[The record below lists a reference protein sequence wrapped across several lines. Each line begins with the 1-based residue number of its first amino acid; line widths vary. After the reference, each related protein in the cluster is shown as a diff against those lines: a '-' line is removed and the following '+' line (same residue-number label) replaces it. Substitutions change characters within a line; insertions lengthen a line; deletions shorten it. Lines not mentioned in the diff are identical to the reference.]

1 MITDVVVLSDSNES
15 SLSVQS
21 NSNSRSLSH
30 NYNSSDFEFPAINFH
45 HIINEDDVSKS
56 RNIDI
61 ASCSSNFNTNGSSYQ
76 TDDKHTVNGKN
87 FKQYNVRKFSY
98 NVSNSSDSDEKS
110 SNTERQRK
118 GKGTIR
124 KKSRIELNEEKL
136 KKQER
141 LMREKAVK
149 AIAVKKS
156 KDIKP
161 GECMKFIE
169 VVLDNDIKNVAPI
182 TDIVDTLRNAGV
194 KYTVKTEFISNSITW
209 KRSIENSYIDDTNKI
224 CTLTDVEKISQIL
237 IIWNWDEA
245 VIKVTDGS
253 FCTSISSIKSS
264 LPDYKIT
271 LVIFGIEDYFAC
283 REKRRNS
290 KESRTKK
297 KTYIEKYHQ
306 MSTYPHKISREHLE
320 TCLNEIQIISDCS
333 SRLINNSQDLALMI
347 YQYTKAI
354 AEIPHKSEKNKNLTN
369 KFDWYVMG
377 DNRNTVKVDKSGNG
391 LKRLWQQQLCQ
402 FNLSSLEIAE
412 AICSVYPSPANL
424 IEVNIDIYQI
434 YELFPFPIFLFFFFQ
449 AYMNCTDTEGV
460 NLLKDIPVNKKYYNV
475 SNKMSFQKNKLYI
488 QQ

>member
-21 NSNSRSLSH
+21 NSNNRSLSH
-30 NYNSSDFEFPAINFH
+30 NYNSSDLEFPAINFH

-76 TDDKHTVNGKN
+76 TDDKHTANSKN

-118 GKGTIR
+118 GKGTVR

-136 KKQER
+136 KKQEC
-141 LMREKAVK
+141 LMREKALK

-161 GECMKFIE
+161 GEYI
-169 VVLDNDIKNVAPI
+169 I
-182 TDIVDTLRNAGV
+182 DTLRNAGV
-194 KYTVKTEFISNSITW
+194 TYTVKTEFISNSITW

-224 CTLTDVEKISQIL
+224 CTVTDIEQISQIL

-283 REKRRNS
+283 REQRRNL

-306 MSTYPHKISREHLE
+306 MSTYPHKISRKHLE

-354 AEIPHKSEKNKNLTN
+354 AEIPYKSEKNKNLTN

-424 IEVNIDIYQI
+424 IE
-434 YELFPFPIFLFFFFQ
+434 

-460 NLLKDIPVNKKYYNV
+460 NLLKDIPIRRAAGPLTTVRKVGPELSKKVYLMFSSKNGENV
-475 SNKMSFQKNKLYI
+475 LS
-488 QQ
+488 

>member
-21 NSNSRSLSH
+21 NSNNRSLSH
-30 NYNSSDFEFPAINFH
+30 NYNSSDFEFPAINFY
-45 HIINEDDVSKS
+45 HIINEDNVNNSQ
-56 RNIDI
+56 NIDI

-76 TDDKHTVNGKN
+76 TDDKHTANSKN

-98 NVSNSSDSDEKS
+98 DVSNSSDSDEKS

-136 KKQER
+136 KKQEH
-141 LMREKAVK
+141 LMREKALK

-161 GECMKFIE
+161 GEYI
-169 VVLDNDIKNVAPI
+169 I
-182 TDIVDTLRNAGV
+182 DTLRNAGV

-224 CTLTDVEKISQIL
+224 CTVTDVEKISQIL

-245 VIKVTDGS
+245 VTKVTDGS

-264 LPDYKIT
+264 LSDYKIT
-271 LVIFGIEDYFAC
+271 LVIFGIEYYFAC
-283 REKRRNS
+283 KEQRRNS

-306 MSTYPHKISREHLE
+306 MSTYPHTISRKHLE
-320 TCLNEIQIISDCS
+320 TCLNEIQIITDCS

-354 AEIPHKSEKNKNLTN
+354 AEIPHKLEKNKNLTN

-377 DNRNTVKVDKSGNG
+377 DNRNTVKVDKNGNG

-412 AICSVYPSPANL
+412 AICSVYPSPVHL
-424 IEVNIDIYQI
+424 IE
-434 YELFPFPIFLFFFFQ
+434 

-460 NLLKDIPVNKKYYNV
+460 NLLKDIPIRRAAGPLTTVRKVGPELSKKIYLMF
-475 SNKMSFQKNKLYI
+475 SSKNGEKVLS
-488 QQ
+488 

>member
-21 NSNSRSLSH
+21 NSNSKSLSH
-30 NYNSSDFEFPAINFH
+30 NYNSSDFEFPAINFY
-45 HIINEDDVSKS
+45 HIINEDNVSNS
-56 RNIDI
+56 QNIDI
-61 ASCSSNFNTNGSSYQ
+61 ASCSSNFNINGSSYQ
-76 TDDKHTVNGKN
+76 TDDKHTANSKN
-87 FKQYNVRKFSY
+87 FKQYNVRKYSY

-136 KKQER
+136 KKQEH
-141 LMREKAVK
+141 LMREKALK

-161 GECMKFIE
+161 GEY
-169 VVLDNDIKNVAPI
+169 I
-182 TDIVDTLRNAGV
+182 TDTLRNAGV
-194 KYTVKTEFISNSITW
+194 KYTLKTEFISNSITW

-224 CTLTDVEKISQIL
+224 CTVTDVEKISQIL

-271 LVIFGIEDYFAC
+271 LVIFGIEHYFAC
-283 REKRRNS
+283 KEQRRNS
-290 KESRTKK
+290 KESRTEK

-306 MSTYPHKISREHLE
+306 MSTYPHTISRKHLE

-377 DNRNTVKVDKSGNG
+377 DNRNTVKVDKNGNG

-424 IEVNIDIYQI
+424 IE
-434 YELFPFPIFLFFFFQ
+434 

-460 NLLKDIPVNKKYYNV
+460 NLLKDIPIRRAAGPLTTVRKVGPELSKKIYLMFSSKNGENV
-475 SNKMSFQKNKLYI
+475 LS
-488 QQ
+488 

>member
-21 NSNSRSLSH
+21 NSNNRSLSH
-30 NYNSSDFEFPAINFH
+30 NDNSSDLEFPAINFH

-76 TDDKHTVNGKN
+76 TDDKHTANSKN

-136 KKQER
+136 KKQEC
-141 LMREKAVK
+141 LMREKALK

-182 TDIVDTLRNAGV
+182 TDIIDTLRNAGI
-194 KYTVKTEFISNSITW
+194 KHTVKTEFISNSITW

-224 CTLTDVEKISQIL
+224 CTVTDVEQISQIL

-264 LPDYKIT
+264 LSDYKIT
-271 LVIFGIEDYFAC
+271 LVIFGIEDYFSC
-283 REKRRNS
+283 REQRRNS

-306 MSTYPHKISREHLE
+306 MSTYPHEISRKHLE

-354 AEIPHKSEKNKNLTN
+354 AEIPHKSQKNKNLTN

-434 YELFPFPIFLFFFFQ
+434 YELFPFPIFLFLFFP
-449 AYMNCTDTEGV
+449 G
-460 NLLKDIPVNKKYYNV
+460 
-475 SNKMSFQKNKLYI
+475 LYELYRY
-488 QQ
+488 

>member
-21 NSNSRSLSH
+21 NSNSRPLSH
-30 NYNSSDFEFPAINFH
+30 NYNSSDFEFPAINFY

-76 TDDKHTVNGKN
+76 TDDKHTANSKN

-98 NVSNSSDSDEKS
+98 NVSNSSDSDEES

-124 KKSRIELNEEKL
+124 KKSRIEPNEEKL
-136 KKQER
+136 KKQEH
-141 LMREKAVK
+141 LMREKALK

-182 TDIVDTLRNAGV
+182 TDIIDTLRNAGV
-194 KYTVKTEFISNSITW
+194 KYTVKTEFISSSITW

-224 CTLTDVEKISQIL
+224 CTVTDVEKISQIL

-245 VIKVTDGS
+245 VIKVADGS

-271 LVIFGIEDYFAC
+271 LVIFGIEDYFEC
-283 REKRRNS
+283 REQRRNS

-306 MSTYPHKISREHLE
+306 MSTYPHKISKKHLE

-377 DNRNTVKVDKSGNG
+377 DNRNTVKVDKNGNG
-391 LKRLWQQQLCQ
+391 LRRLWQQQLCQ

-424 IEVNIDIYQI
+424 IE
-434 YELFPFPIFLFFFFQ
+434 

-460 NLLKDIPVNKKYYNV
+460 NLLKDIPIRRAAGPLTTVRKVGPELSKKIYLMFSSKNGENV
-475 SNKMSFQKNKLYI
+475 LS
-488 QQ
+488 

>member
-56 RNIDI
+56 RNIDV

-76 TDDKHTVNGKN
+76 TDDKHTVNSKN

-124 KKSRIELNEEKL
+124 KKSRTELNEEKL

-141 LMREKAVK
+141 LTREKALK

-182 TDIVDTLRNAGV
+182 MDIVDTLRNAGV

-209 KRSIENSYIDDTNKI
+209 KRSIENNYIDDTNKI
-224 CTLTDVEKISQIL
+224 CTVTDVEKISQIL

-264 LPDYKIT
+264 LPNYKIT

-283 REKRRNS
+283 REQRRNS

-306 MSTYPHKISREHLE
+306 MSTYPHKISRKHLE

-424 IEVNIDIYQI
+424 IE
-434 YELFPFPIFLFFFFQ
+434 

-460 NLLKDIPVNKKYYNV
+460 NLLKDIPIRRAAGPLTTVRKVGPELSKKVYLMFSSKNGENV
-475 SNKMSFQKNKLYI
+475 LS
-488 QQ
+488 